1 VPAKP
6 KLVVA
11 DLGLVA
17 GVPRGDAGPRLM
29 FCVCCKVLF
38 TTSATNPAE
47 WRLEHART
55 KHADHDLVRPPMG
68 PRKKNLK
75 LYPPHL
81 GNAKIVMSRSL
92 KQPAAT
98 ASEATV
104 PTLAAAV
111 RFLNSE
117 VRAVDGVARGAQL
130 VPLRAALSQQLTT
143 RDAYNLL
150 VASLASTCTSD
161 EVRLCPHKHPHPRPP
176 TSPPSTLPHAHAGVE
191 DSGRRRSGRSRG
203 GAGAT
208 QRRAV
213 CRPR

>member
-1 VPAKP
+1 
-6 KLVVA
+6 
-11 DLGLVA
+11 
-17 GVPRGDAGPRLM
+17 M
-29 FCVCCKVLF
+29 FCICCKMLF
-38 TTSATNPAE
+38 RTSATNPAE

-161 EVRLCPHKHPHPRPP
+161 EVRLCPPRPSPVGMEPPHPP
-176 TSPPSTLPHAHAGVE
+176 PPSHTRVAGVA
-191 DSGRRRSGRSRG
+191 DSGRRASGRSRG

-213 CRPR
+213 CGPR